1 MRALC
6 LCFQNKPGTRVPAG
20 LQGGL
25 QNPVSGE
32 EGKMNGVCHEEKSPS
47 RQHYKETYITEMR

>member
-32 EGKMNGVCHEEKSPS
+32 EGKMNGVCHEEKSPN
-47 RQHYKETYITEMR
+47 RQHYKETYNN